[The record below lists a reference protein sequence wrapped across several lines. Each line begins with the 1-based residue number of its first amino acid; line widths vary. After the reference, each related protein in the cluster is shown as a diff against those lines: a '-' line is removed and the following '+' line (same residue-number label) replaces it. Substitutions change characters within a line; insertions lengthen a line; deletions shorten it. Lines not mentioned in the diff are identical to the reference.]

1 MEKNAH
7 PLDSKMEFLEEPHVY
22 LFDNVAIGS
31 NAIPE
36 PGTYA
41 LIAGI
46 LALTA
51 VMVRRR

>member
-1 MEKNAH
+1 MGAG
-7 PLDSKMEFLEEPHVY
+7 
-22 LFDNVAIGS
+22 FDNVAIGS